1 MRLIDADSLK
11 QKLVDHEEF
20 FIQAYGGWENL
31 PENDKIRVDELIG
44 CIGEIVNS
52 PTVDA
57 EPVRHGRWETHGDDD
72 DLSCCYFCSQCGYN
86 MDESEYL
93 DNFSHLK
100 YCPHC
105 GAKMDGETV

>member
-1 MRLIDADSLK
+1 MKGITLCADCAYYSMKKHKCTRGATDEGKPTARFYADCPLDDVVPVK
-11 QKLVDHEEF
+11 Q
-20 FIQAYGGWENL
+20 
-31 PENDKIRVDELIG
+31 
-44 CIGEIVNS
+44 
-52 PTVDA
+52 
-57 EPVRHGRWETHGDDD
+57 GRWEMHGDDD

-105 GAKMDGETV
+105 GAKMDGETEGT